1 VSEVADTA
9 RYAAPPP
16 PPRGARVPPSSA
28 GGGGP
33 GSGWRGPDAPDSPA
47 RLALRRFLRHRLA
60 VFGLVV
66 VVLFVLTALLA
77 PLVAPAD
84 PLATSW
90 TAIRKPPSWDHP
102 FGTDE
107 NGRDVLSRVVWGG
120 RASLMAGVVSVLGA
134 AALGVPVGLLA
145 ALAGGWTDAVV
156 SRVADAML
164 SVPFLIL
171 AIALAAFLG
180 PALENAMLAIAITAA
195 PVFVRLA
202 RGMALDAA
210 ATDWAEAARA
220 LGNPPWRLG
229 LLHVLPNIVPAL
241 LVQATLAIAEAI
253 IAEASLSFLGL
264 GQQPPH
270 PSWGSMLNSAQRF
283 LTGAPW
289 LAVFPGLAIFLVV
302 LAFNLVGDG
311 LRDALDPRAERR

>member
-1 VSEVADTA
+1 MSATA
-9 RYAAPPP
+9 IAAP
-16 PPRGARVPPSSA
+16 RGQ
-28 GGGGP
+28 
-33 GSGWRGPDAPDSPA
+33 SPA
-47 RLALRRFLRHRLA
+47 RRALARFLRHRLA
-60 VFGLVV
+60 VVGLLVIL
-66 VVLFVLTALLA
+66 LFVAAAVAA
-77 PLVAPAD
+77 PLLAPAD

-90 TAIRKPPSWDHP
+90 TAIRKAPSAAHW

-107 NGRDVLSRVVWGG
+107 NGRDVLSRVLFGA
-120 RASLMAGVVSVLGA
+120 RASMLAGVVSVLV
-134 AALGVPVGLLA
+134 ALAIGVPVGLLA
-145 ALAGGWTDAVV
+145 GLAGGWTDIVI
-156 SRVADAML
+156 SRIADAML

-202 RGMALDAA
+202 RGMAMEAR
-210 ATDWAEAARA
+210 ATDWVEAARA

-229 LLHVLPNIVPAL
+229 LVHVLPNIVPPL

-264 GQQPPH
+264 GQQPPA
-270 PSWGSMLNSAQRF
+270 PSWGSMLNAAQRF
-283 LTGAPW
+283 LTQAPW
-289 LAVFPGLAIFLVV
+289 LAIFPGLAIFLVV

-311 LRDALDPRAERR
+311 LRDALDPRSDRT